1 MIIQHDF
8 LSLQYLYCHLCS
20 VLYMT
25 LLYIYDSDVCPL
37 IVITIFQVQRNGL
50 SGHCVW
56 VAMQLAATDLSFQA
70 FPSSTIFYLT
80 LLTRTFTLFFMDR
93 ITSTC
98 TLFFL
103 NKIASTFT
111 LFNLTLLSDP
121 TYFSTVRSGAVKELR
136 K

>member
-1 MIIQHDF
+1 
-8 LSLQYLYCHLCS
+8 
-20 VLYMT
+20 MT

-93 ITSTC
+93 ITSIC

>member
-1 MIIQHDF
+1 
-8 LSLQYLYCHLCS
+8 
-20 VLYMT
+20 MT

-50 SGHCVW
+50 SGHRVCMGVW

-80 LLTRTFTLFFMDR
+80 LLTKTFTLFFMDG
-93 ITSTC
+93 ITSNF

-103 NKIASTFT
+103 NRIASTFT